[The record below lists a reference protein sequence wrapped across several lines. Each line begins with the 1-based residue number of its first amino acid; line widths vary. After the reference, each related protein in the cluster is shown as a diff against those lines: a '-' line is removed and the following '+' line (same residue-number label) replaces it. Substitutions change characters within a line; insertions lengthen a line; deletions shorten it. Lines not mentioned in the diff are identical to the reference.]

1 MLYKVQN
8 AREEYLLLKLL
19 QHAMHLEIMSS
30 NHMGDFIRA
39 DMMFIK
45 LLVRYGRSAKE
56 ARWFKEILAPL
67 VHHIMEDDSIDLQTD
82 PLVVR

>member
-1 MLYKVQN
+1 MQN

-19 QHAMHLEIMSS
+19 QHAMHLEIVSF
-30 NHMGDFIRA
+30 NNMGDFIRA

-56 ARWFKEILAPL
+56 AKWFKDTLGPL
-67 VHHIMEDDSIDLQTD
+67 VRHIMQDETIDLQTD